1 MHLRSRNGS
10 SVIREFSWKSFGG
23 LHLGRSEAGRRSRVW
38 KVSRAPRDCEERT
51 GDQRLEGREVWAGWM
66 GSFPKTLKCQA
77 FRLRIPGTSGMNS
90 RLSAGPSMSELC
102 SKFQA
107 PPPQFQRMNQQEKPG
122 PAAWPREGA
131 GGVAG
136 LRAESWGGRV
146 CANTQSKGMAHA
158 SVRSQRQ
165 SCLETSILRG

>member
-1 MHLRSRNGS
+1 
-10 SVIREFSWKSFGG
+10 
-23 LHLGRSEAGRRSRVW
+23 
-38 KVSRAPRDCEERT
+38 
-51 GDQRLEGREVWAGWM
+51 
-66 GSFPKTLKCQA
+66 
-77 FRLRIPGTSGMNS
+77 MNS

-136 LRAESWGGRV
+136 LKAASLGGWV
-146 CANTQSKGMAHA
+146 CADTLLKGMVHA
-158 SVRSQRQ
+158 SVRGQGGLAFRYLYSEGKERLGWEVFKLQNPLGRHELCGTFLLPGDQ
-165 SCLETSILRG
+165 FNSFPLLSA

>member
-1 MHLRSRNGS
+1 MRKGGDL
-10 SVIREFSWKSFGG
+10 EF
-23 LHLGRSEAGRRSRVW
+23 GRSAEAPGTVRKDGTKGWR
-38 KVSRAPRDCEERT
+38 EER
-51 GDQRLEGREVWAGWM
+51 L
-66 GSFPKTLKCQA
+66 GSLPRTFKCQA

-136 LRAESWGGRV
+136 LGAKSWGERV
-146 CANTQSKGMAHA
+146 CADTLPEGMADDNG
-158 SVRSQRQ
+158 
-165 SCLETSILRG
+165 RGQGGLAKRFLYSEGKKD

>member
-1 MHLRSRNGS
+1 
-10 SVIREFSWKSFGG
+10 
-23 LHLGRSEAGRRSRVW
+23 
-38 KVSRAPRDCEERT
+38 
-51 GDQRLEGREVWAGWM
+51 
-66 GSFPKTLKCQA
+66 
-77 FRLRIPGTSGMNS
+77 MNS

-136 LRAESWGGRV
+136 LRAVSWGGWV
-146 CANTQSKGMAHA
+146 CADAQSKGMAHE
-158 SVRSQRQ
+158 SVRGQ
-165 SCLETSILRG
+165 SGLALKFLYKEGKKD